1 MIFCLFKSTLN
12 THSVQVLS
20 VRIFVLYFMTGE
32 VTDSEASESYSSAL
46 SQEEFNDGYDENLMG
61 DEEDQAR
68 LAQMTEKEREQEI
81 FKRIEQREVMKTRYG
96 LKKSSDGMKSSL
108 SLVQQTLPDGAKAV
122 SFDSLIAGV
131 ARMVVI

>member
-1 MIFCLFKSTLN
+1 MICCLFKSTHN
-12 THSVQVLS
+12 THSGKVLS
-20 VRIFVLYFMTGE
+20 VWIFLLYIMTGE

-96 LKKSSDGMKSSL
+96 LKVLHLNEIQS
-108 SLVQQTLPDGAKAV
+108 
-122 SFDSLIAGV
+122 
-131 ARMVVI
+131 

>member
-1 MIFCLFKSTLN
+1 MICCLFKGTLN
-12 THSVQVLS
+12 THSVKVLS
-20 VRIFVLYFMTGE
+20 VQIFVHCIMTGE

-96 LKKSSDGMKSSL
+96 LKFLCWNEVQSYSSPANTARQCKSCK
-108 SLVQQTLPDGAKAV
+108 
-122 SFDSLIAGV
+122 F
-131 ARMVVI
+131 

>member
-1 MIFCLFKSTLN
+1 MAPVCRITHCHVPEDCNCNDLLSKSTLN
-12 THSVQVLS
+12 THSFKVLS
-20 VRIFVLYFMTGE
+20 VRIFVLYIVTGE

-96 LKKSSDGMKSSL
+96 LKIL
-108 SLVQQTLPDGAKAV
+108 CWNEVQ
-122 SFDSLIAGV
+122 S
-131 ARMVVI
+131 

>member
-1 MIFCLFKSTLN
+1 
-12 THSVQVLS
+12 
-20 VRIFVLYFMTGE
+20 MTGE

-96 LKKSSDGMKSSL
+96 LKVL
-108 SLVQQTLPDGAKAV
+108 CWNEVWC
-122 SFDSLIAGV
+122 
-131 ARMVVI
+131 